1 MTLHELRWPDALGWQ
16 LEHVERLRAAVKWA
30 DTTRAGFDPAGL
42 RLTVGAAD
50 LIQNRLAV
58 LEETLVLRYFF
69 CNRVLLL
76 VTYENPRIHT
86 FPAGLLRAQSKPT
99 FRRCAGSP

>member
-1 MTLHELRWPDALGWQ
+1 MRSDGSWSMSSASGLPSNGLI
-16 LEHVERLRAAVKWA
+16 RLRGV
-30 DTTRAGFDPAGL
+30 RSPAGL